1 MAGGIFGGGAGG
13 ISTVFALQAILSL
26 NSDGFRSGL
35 QSAGSEAEG
44 QSQSVSGALSAM
56 GAVAMEALQRIVDF
70 MGGVV
75 SAGSQF
81 ETSFAQLRT
90 IADTSAV
97 GVDEL
102 SEGVRALSSEL
113 GVSASEIAVTAYS
126 AISAGADTAE
136 ALDEVRTA
144 GRLATAGFT
153 DTNSALSVLRT
164 AMNAYG
170 DSAGT
175 AEEISDQ
182 LIQTQNLGVTTVAEL
197 ASNMGRAIATGSAYG
212 VNLQNLEAAYISLTK
227 QGINTAMGTTYLSGL
242 ITELG
247 SSGSTVSDILV
258 NETGQSF
265 GQLMES
271 GYSLGD
277 VLGILMESVDG
288 DSEAFAN
295 LFGNARAAMAGNAII
310 NNGLQTFND
319 NLVTLGNSAGTTE
332 EAYSIMADTF
342 QHRSDVLNT
351 TFENLKISIFE
362 KFEPLLTRILDAVQ
376 SFLDRVDIDQV
387 ATMIQKVVTAVATFS
402 AVILTAVGVVKAIT
416 AAQRIFNMV
425 MNANPIMLII
435 TLIATLI
442 SALVTLWTTNEDFR
456 NAVIAIFT
464 HIRDFFVT
472 IFNFIKEH
480 IIEPIK
486 TAIRAVAQF
495 IYDHFVQPTIER
507 VEMMRDVFWAVVG
520 FIRDRII
527 EPIKNILSAIVQFF
541 IEHFVQPQI
550 ERVEMMKQVF
560 WTVVGFIRDRVI
572 NPIKNIFTTV
582 INWISE
588 HIVEPIRRFVDTI
601 KRIVG
606 AIVGFFRGRAEESRQ
621 GYQEGDWEGAGSRV
635 VNRLRDGMNRVKE
648 ALKSKITE
656 LAQSIID
663 RWRERAE
670 RWRELGSNV
679 INGIREGMERAKQ
692 AVLGFIHRLTGDIS
706 NTARNDMGIHSPSRV
721 MERLFE
727 NVPLGMAKG
736 ISNKAYAVVDAMSDV
751 IDDMMDEADGAAVD
765 IPLGIDD
772 DMYSDMTMEIASK
785 EENIIDRM
793 NERIDAN
800 FNALLGMLGAYFPQF
815 ANTRIVLDSGAVAG
829 VVNRQLGLG
838 Y

>member
-1 MAGGIFGGGAGG
+1 MAGIFGGGAGG

-26 NSDGFRSGL
+26 NSDGFRAGL
-35 QSAGSEAEG
+35 QSAGNEAEG
-44 QSQSVSGALSAM
+44 QSQSVAGALSAM

-70 MGGVV
+70 MSGVV

-97 GVDEL
+97 GVNEL

-212 VNLQNLEAAYISLTK
+212 VSLQNIESAYISLTK

-247 SSGSTVSDILV
+247 SSGSTVSDILI

-295 LFGNARAAMAGNAII
+295 LFSNARSAMAGNAII
-310 NNGLQTFND
+310 NNGLETFNT
-319 NLVTLGNSAGTTE
+319 NLERLGNTSNETE
-332 EAYSIMADTF
+332 EAYSIMTDTF

-362 KFEPLLTRILDAVQ
+362 KFEPLLTRIIEAVQ
-376 SFLDRVDIDQV
+376 GFLDRVDIDQV

-435 TLIATLI
+435 TLIATLV
-442 SALVTLWTTNEDFR
+442 SALITLWTTNEDFR
-456 NAVIAIFT
+456 NAVINIFT

-527 EPIKNILSAIVQFF
+527 EPIKNALSAVVQFF
-541 IEHFVQPQI
+541 YDHVVVPTQERIELIKNIVGAI
-550 ERVEMMKQVF
+550 
-560 WTVVGFIRDRVI
+560 VGFFRDRVI
-572 NPIKNIFTTV
+572 QPVKDVFSAV
-582 INWISE
+582 INWIRD
-588 HIVEPIRRFVDTI
+588 HIVAPIQRFVDTI
-601 KRIVG
+601 KRVVG

-635 VNRLRDGMNRVKE
+635 MNRLKEGMNRVKE
-648 ALKSKITE
+648 ALRNAIS
-656 LAQSIID
+656 SIAESI
-663 RWRERAE
+663 RNKWQERAE
-670 RWRELGSNV
+670 RWREMGSNV

-692 AVLGFIHRLTGDIS
+692 AVMNFIHRLTGDMTS
-706 NTARNDMGIHSPSRV
+706 SAQRDMGIHSPSEV
-721 MERLFE
+721 MAKIFE
-727 NVPLGMAKG
+727 NVPLGMAEG
-736 ISNKAYAVVDAMSDV
+736 INRTAYAAIGAVSDV
-751 IDDMMDEADGAAVD
+751 IDDMMDEADGAAID

-800 FNALLGMLGAYFPQF
+800 FNALLGMLGTYFPQF
-815 ANTRIVLDSGAVAG
+815 ANTRIVLDSGVVAG
-829 VVNRQLGLG
+829 AVNRRLGLE

>member
-1 MAGGIFGGGAGG
+1 MAGIFGGGAGG
-13 ISTVFALQAILSL
+13 ISTVFALQAVLSL

-35 QSAGSEAEG
+35 QSAGSEAES

-56 GAVAMEALQRIVDF
+56 GAVALEALQRIADF

-75 SAGSQF
+75 SSGSQF
-81 ETSFAQLRT
+81 ETAFAQLQT
-90 IADTSAV
+90 IADTSTV
-97 GVDEL
+97 SVDDL
-102 SEGVRALSSEL
+102 SRGVRDLSTEL

-126 AISAGADTAE
+126 AISAGADTAD

-182 LIQTQNLGVTTVAEL
+182 LIQTQNLGVTTVADL

-247 SSGSTVSDILV
+247 SSGSTVSDILM

-265 GQLMES
+265 GQLMDD
-271 GYSLGD
+271 GYSLAD
-277 VLGILMESVDG
+277 VLGVLMDSVDG

-332 EAYSIMADTF
+332 EAYSIMTDTF

-351 TFENLKISIFE
+351 TLENLKISVFE
-362 KFEPLLTRILDAVQ
+362 AFEPLLTRILEAVQ
-376 SFLDRVDIDQV
+376 GFLDRVDIEQV
-387 ATMIQKVVTAVATFS
+387 AGMIQKVVTAVAAFS

-416 AAQRIFNMV
+416 AAQRLFNIV

-435 TLIATLI
+435 TLIATLV
-442 SALVTLWTTNEDFR
+442 SALITLWTTNEDFR
-456 NAVIAIFT
+456 NAVINIFT

-472 IFNFIKEH
+472 IFNFIKDH

-486 TAIRAVAQF
+486 TAIRAIVQF
-495 IYDHFVQPTIER
+495 FYDHFVQPTVER
-507 VEMMRDVFWAVVG
+507 VEFIRDVFLAVVG
-520 FIRDRII
+520 FIRDHII
-527 EPIKNILSAIVQFF
+527 EPIKEALRAVVQFF
-541 IEHFVQPQI
+541 YDHVVVPTQERIEFIKSIIQA
-550 ERVEMMKQVF
+550 
-560 WTVVGFIRDRVI
+560 VVGFLRDRVI
-572 NPIKNIFTTV
+572 QPIKDVFERV
-582 INWISE
+582 INWIRD

-635 VNRLRDGMNRVKE
+635 VNRLRDGMHRVRE
-648 ALKSKITE
+648 VLTNKIRE
-656 LAQSIID
+656 LAESILD

-670 RWRELGSNV
+670 RWREMGSNV

-692 AVLGFIHRLTGDIS
+692 AVMNFIHRLTGDMTS
-706 NTARNDMGIHSPSRV
+706 SAQRDMGIHSPSEV
-721 MERLFE
+721 MAKMFE
-727 NVPLGMAKG
+727 NVPLGMAEG
-736 ISNKAYAVVDAMSDV
+736 ISRTANVAIGAVSDV
-751 IDDMMDEADGAAVD
+751 IEGMMDEADSAAID

-772 DMYSDMTMEIASK
+772 DMYTDMTAEISSN

-793 NERIDAN
+793 NSRIDAN
-800 FNALLGMLGAYFPQF
+800 FNSLLKMLGTYFPQL
-815 ANTRIVLDSGAVAG
+815 ANQQIVLDSGVLAG
-829 VVNRQLGLG
+829 AVNRRLGLE